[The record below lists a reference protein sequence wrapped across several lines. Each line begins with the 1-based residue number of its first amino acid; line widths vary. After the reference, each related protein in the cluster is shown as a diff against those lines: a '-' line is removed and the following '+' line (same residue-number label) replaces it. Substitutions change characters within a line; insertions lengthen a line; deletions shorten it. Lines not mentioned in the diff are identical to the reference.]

1 MRRLLLVEDDEA
13 NRLTLGAL
21 LEGEGFVVTEAASF
35 AEAESRLRTE
45 SFDVVVLDRGLGGR
59 DGVDLVPIAN
69 ASTKPVRIVVVS
81 GADAVARVTGVHAWV
96 VKGGSSSQLVD
107 VIRAIESDTAIPT

>member
-1 MRRLLLVEDDEA
+1 MRRLLLVEDDDA

-35 AEAESRLRTE
+35 AEAESRIRTE

-59 DGVDLVPIAN
+59 DGIDLVPIAN
-69 ASTKPVRIVVVS
+69 AATKPARIVIVS
-81 GADAVARVTGVHAWV
+81 GADAVARVAGVDAWV
-96 VKGGSSSQLVD
+96 VKGGSVSQLVE
-107 VIRAIESDTAIPT
+107 VIRAIESGAAVAT